1 MADLTFKVSAKS
13 ENATKTVVATR
24 GFQMIV
30 DEPESLGGTDQGAT
44 PVEYMLAALAG
55 CLNVVGHLVA
65 REMGFQLRGLEL
77 ALEGNLN
84 PAKFAGKSELERA
97 GYKEIR
103 VELRPETDADQETL
117 NQWLEIV
124 EARCPVS
131 DNFSNATPVRISV
144 NPTNIC

>member
-13 ENATKTVVATR
+13 ENATKTVVETR
-24 GFQMIV
+24 GFHLIV
-30 DEPESLGGTDQGAT
+30 DEPENLGGTDQGAN

-84 PAKFAGKSELERA
+84 PAKFAGKSERERA

-117 NQWLEIV
+117 NQWVERV

-131 DNFSNATPVRISV
+131 DNFSNATPVSIFVKKRS
-144 NPTNIC
+144 